1 MIIRRTFAVQRSC
14 ALEQFAT
21 TLHPRAVRL
30 LLSNVQDVSPAW
42 APRLPITAGKKPFPP
57 GPGEQALAS
66 SPHTP
71 PNRSALSLLPPH
83 KLRSAGSSPIPSASP
98 PGVHLND

>member
-42 APRLPITAGKKPFPP
+42 APRLPITAGKKPLRP
-57 GPGEQALAS
+57 GPGEQAPPPA
-66 SPHTP
+66 PPTP
-71 PNRSALSLLPPH
+71 PHRSALSSLAPHKPPSVGLLPTSH
-83 KLRSAGSSPIPSASP
+83 P
-98 PGVHLND
+98 PRARA

>member
-42 APRLPITAGKKPFPP
+42 APRLPITAGQKPFRP
-57 GPGEQALAS
+57 GPGAQALAS
-66 SPHTP
+66 TPPTP
-71 PNRSALSLLPPH
+71 PNGSALSSLPPD
-83 KLRSAGSSPIPSASP
+83 RPRAVASSPISSAARA
-98 PGVHLND
+98 